1 MKHSILIFFILFT
14 LSATLSA
21 QDSLYKF
28 FELNINFDYFLRNS
42 INGGGDFN
50 GDGYGDLI
58 TTKYITSQV
67 SYLVSEVKI
76 YLGGEHPDTLADYVI
91 TSSDPEEQF
100 GYWVCSDGDL
110 NGDGFDDL
118 VISSHSYTD
127 PVYQIYKEGKVEIY
141 WGGTDFDTIPD
152 VTLYGRDYI
161 DDAWYLVF
169 GYCVNISGDFNNDGI
184 SDLVVSSNGPD
195 GWLYGQAEIFFGS
208 SSFNTINDFH
218 VQGSDCSYLGLNI
231 TTGDFNGDNFDD
243 LALLRFG
250 SGDSQDIYFYEG
262 GVNMDSQLDQ
272 IFTEKG
278 PSPDVIENLFEMGGD
293 YNADGFDDMVVKTGR
308 HEVKILWGNSNSSF
322 DNCDSI
328 VTDLNIVNIMHS
340 DINNDS
346 ISDLIIRNF
355 TFLEGSEVLIYSGS
369 SSFDLNYDLSI
380 IDNTTFQHGF
390 ANQKAFDFNGD
401 GYNDIFFQLYNSL
414 DSSRT
419 IQAYSIVEIQAAQ
432 NNTRPYI
439 DLQLRNYPN
448 PFNPSTTIEYS
459 LPESGEVEVSIYNI
473 KGQKVKQLVKECQE
487 PGTHTI
493 LWNGTDNNNSSVGS
507 GVYFY
512 KIKTEKLSLTNKMIM
527 LK

>member
-1 MKHSILIFFILFT
+1 MKHHILVCLILLTFLSI
-14 LSATLSA
+14 LSA

-28 FELNINFDYFLRNS
+28 FEANIDYEYGINS
-42 INGGGDFN
+42 NVRGGGDLN
-50 GDGYGDLI
+50 GDGYSDLI
-58 TTKYITSQV
+58 TVKSFFTQLYTPV
-67 SYLVSEVKI
+67 GEVKI
-76 YLGGEHPDTLADYVI
+76 YLGGEHPDTLVDYVMI
-91 TSSDPEEQF
+91 SSDSEEQF

-118 VISSHSYTD
+118 VISSPYYTD
-127 PVYQIYKEGKVEIY
+127 PYYQIYCEGKVDIY

-169 GYCVNISGDFNNDGI
+169 GYCVNCSGDFNNDGI

-208 SSFNTINDFH
+208 SSFDTINDFH

-243 LALLRFG
+243 LALLKFG
-250 SGDSQDIYFYEG
+250 SGDSQEIYFYEG

-272 IFTEKG
+272 TFTENG
-278 PSPDVIENLFEMGGD
+278 SSPDVIENLFEMGGD
-293 YNADGFDDMVVKTGR
+293 YNADGFDDLVVKTGR
-308 HEVKILWGNSNSSF
+308 TELKILWGNSNSSF
-322 DNCDSI
+322 DNCDSL

-346 ISDLIIRNF
+346 ISDLIINTF
-355 TFLEGSEVLIYSGS
+355 TYMEGTGVLIYSGCP
-369 SSFDLNYDLSI
+369 SFDLNYDLSI
-380 IDNTTFQHGF
+380 IDDTTFQHGF
-390 ANQKAFDFNGD
+390 ANQKVFDFNGD
-401 GYNDIFFQLYNSL
+401 GYNDIFFQTFNSL

-419 IQAYSIVEIQAAQ
+419 IQAYSIVEIQEAQ
-432 NNTRPYI
+432 NNTRPYM
-439 DLQLRNYPN
+439 DLQLSNYPN
-448 PFNPSTTIEYS
+448 PFNPTTTISYS
-459 LPESGEVEVSIYNI
+459 LPEEGNVCIEVYNI
-473 KGQKVKQLVKECQE
+473 KGQKVKQLINKNQE
-487 PGTHTI
+487 SGYHTI
-493 LWNGTDNNNSSVGS
+493 KWNGTDQNNKNVGS

-512 KIKTEKLSLTNKMIM
+512 KVKTEKSSLINKMIM